1 MEARRATADDI
12 DELIRLRQVMFDS
25 MAGVMDQS
33 GGWQEPCVEVFRRGI
48 ADGSLGVFVV
58 DAPEGGGG
66 LAACG
71 VALVG
76 ARLPGP
82 GNLTGRY
89 GYVQSMATDE
99 RWRRRGFGRA
109 VFGALVEW
117 FASEGITAIDLHA
130 TDDGEALYRS
140 FGFREGETVELRWRA
155 RWEHSPGRRLDQLR

>member
-1 MEARRATADDI
+1 MEARQATTDDV

-25 MAGVMDQS
+25 MDGVMDTS
-33 GGWQEPCVEVFRRGI
+33 SGWQEPCAEVFRRGI
-48 ADGSLGVFVV
+48 GDGSIGAFVV
-58 DAPEGGGG
+58 DAPEGDG

-71 VALVG
+71 VALVA

-99 RWRRRGFGRA
+99 RWRRRGFGRS
-109 VFGALVEW
+109 VFGALVDW
-117 FASEGITAIDLHA
+117 FRAEGVTAIDLHA

-155 RWEHSPGRRLDQLR
+155 RWEHTPGRRLDQIR